1 MKIEGIQAIS
11 ATDGQNLPPPG
22 FLGLINVH
30 ALLVTLEYL
39 LESYIFFEVLYI
51 MAQMWYYIKNFSS
64 KQTKVTS
71 DFISNYLK
79 KVIGGATT
87 QKNLKTNTKIFYI
100 DLRYV
105 S

>member
-1 MKIEGIQAIS
+1 MYYQNPMIIFLSHSHLNTAI
-11 ATDGQNLPPPG
+11 L
-22 FLGLINVH
+22 FLT
-30 ALLVTLEYL
+30 LVTLEYL

-51 MAQMWYYIKNFSS
+51 MAQMWYYIKNFSY